1 MAKELEHAEMLS
13 MEEFGILCFT
23 NSFYLD
29 DELNNKIEVVMTSKP
44 TYFWIPVLSHLIR
57 STDLSN
63 EDIKVFIELSLNSL
77 MTKNEV
83 RWNNRA
89 LGIEGM
95 LATLESVLFYT
106 SRIKFKNQVLEHQS
120 LLGSFIDEMVE
131 RLESHGLIEDHN
143 IEMLNGSPSVM
154 MGLMPLGFTKRTRLG
169 EEIYLKLLSKFR
181 KMELQNDIKGNQYE
195 YHYRLNLLWDIFK
208 RSLFTMEETYGP
220 TKRKGKK

>member
-1 MAKELEHAEMLS
+1 MTQQLEHAEMLS

-23 NSFYLD
+23 NSYYLD
-29 DELNNKIEVVMTSKP
+29 DELNNKIQVVLTSKP

-57 STDLSN
+57 STDLTN

-77 MTKNEV
+77 MSKNEV

-106 SRIKFKNQVLEHQS
+106 SRIKFNNPVLEHQS
-120 LLGSFIDEMVE
+120 LVGSFIDEILE
-131 RLESHGLIEDHN
+131 RLENHGLIEDHN

-169 EEIYLKLLSKFR
+169 EEIYLKFVSKFR
-181 KMELQNDIKGNQYE
+181 KMELQKEIKGSPSE
-195 YHYRLNLLWDIFK
+195 YHYRLNDLWEIFK
-208 RSLFTMEETYGP
+208 KSLFTMEETFGP
-220 TKRKGKK
+220 TKKSKK

>member
-1 MAKELEHAEMLS
+1 MTKELEHAEMLS

-23 NSFYLD
+23 NSYYLD

-44 TYFWIPVLSHLIR
+44 TYFWIPILSHLIR
-57 STDLSN
+57 STELTN

-106 SRIKFKNQVLEHQS
+106 SRIKFNNPVLEHQS
-120 LLGSFIDEMVE
+120 LIGSFIDEILE

-154 MGLMPLGFTKRTRLG
+154 MGLMPLGFTKRTALG
-169 EEIYLKLLSKFR
+169 EEIYLKLVSKFR
-181 KMELQNDIKGNQYE
+181 NMELQKEVKGNTYE
-195 YHYRLNLLWDIFK
+195 YHYRLNDLWEIFK

-220 TKRKGKK
+220 TKKPKK